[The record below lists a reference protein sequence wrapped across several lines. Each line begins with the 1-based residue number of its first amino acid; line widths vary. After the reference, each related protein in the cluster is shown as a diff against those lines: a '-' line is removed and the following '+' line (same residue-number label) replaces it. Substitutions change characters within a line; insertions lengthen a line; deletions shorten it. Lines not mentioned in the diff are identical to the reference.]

1 MQHRSTKSGG
11 AGLGATYICIGPGTL
26 PRGQKRAARPVR
38 CKGNRLQSESWEGQL
53 SNENISG
60 QNSAEPAD
68 KKKPYKSPSLRFEPV
83 FEVSALACGK
93 IAGTSSVCNASKK
106 VS

>member
-1 MQHRSTKSGG
+1 LST
-11 AGLGATYICIGPGTL
+11 
-26 PRGQKRAARPVR
+26 
-38 CKGNRLQSESWEGQL
+38 
-53 SNENISG
+53 ENISG
-60 QNSAEPAD
+60 QNPAEPAD